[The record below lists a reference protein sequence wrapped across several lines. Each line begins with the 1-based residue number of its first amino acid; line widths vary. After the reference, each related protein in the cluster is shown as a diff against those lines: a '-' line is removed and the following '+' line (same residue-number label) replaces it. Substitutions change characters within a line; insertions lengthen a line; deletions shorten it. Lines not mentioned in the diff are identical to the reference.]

1 MEVVKISERSMQSN
15 TIKGYGKLI
24 IDKGMLYQTE
34 SNINAGNVNEY
45 NVYLDCYDEYIRR
58 FTDIDISVEEM
69 QDLIDACVFNIW
81 LQFNEQDNCILR
93 ISIDTDE
100 ENLSFV
106 DESKLNIALD
116 IIKKYNIKNQ
126 VLGFYCKHIDTVGNY
141 PIYDIDILYNNIY
154 E

>member
-24 IDKGMLYQTE
+24 INKDWLYQNE
-34 SNINAGNVNEY
+34 HNINAGNVNEY

-58 FTDIDISVEEM
+58 FTDINISNEEI
-69 QDLIDACVFNIW
+69 QDLAGNGVFNIW
-81 LQFNEQDNCILR
+81 LQFNEKDNCILR
-93 ISIDTDE
+93 ISITTDKEDLSYLDE
-100 ENLSFV
+100 EQ
-106 DESKLNIALD
+106 LNTALA

>member
-15 TIKGYGKLI
+15 KIQGYGKLI

-58 FTDIDISVEEM
+58 FTDIDINAEEM

-93 ISIDTDE
+93 ISIETDA

-106 DESKLNIALD
+106 EESKLNTALA
-116 IIKKYNIKNQ
+116 IIKK
-126 VLGFYCKHIDTVGNY
+126 
-141 PIYDIDILYNNIY
+141 
-154 E
+154 

>member
-24 IDKGMLYQTE
+24 INKDWLYQ
-34 SNINAGNVNEY
+34 NDRVVNEY

-58 FTDIDISVEEM
+58 FTDIDISVQEM

-106 DESKLNIALD
+106 EESKLNTALA

>member
-1 MEVVKISERSMQSN
+1 MEVIKMSERSMQSN
-15 TIKGYGKLI
+15 KIQGYGKLI
-24 IDKGMLYQTE
+24 INKDWLYQ
-34 SNINAGNVNEY
+34 NDRVVNEY

-58 FTDIDISVEEM
+58 FTDIDINAEEM

-93 ISIDTDE
+93 ISIDTDK

-106 DESKLNIALD
+106 EESKLNTALA

>member
-1 MEVVKISERSMQSN
+1 MEVVKMSERSMQSN

-24 IDKGMLYQTE
+24 INKDWLYQ
-34 SNINAGNVNEY
+34 NDRVVNEY

-69 QDLIDACVFNIW
+69 QDLINACVFNIW

-106 DESKLNIALD
+106 EESKLNTALA

>member
-1 MEVVKISERSMQSN
+1 MEVVKMSERSMQSN

-24 IDKGMLYQTE
+24 INKDWLYQ
-34 SNINAGNVNEY
+34 NDRVVNEY

-58 FTDIDISVEEM
+58 FTDINISVEEM

-106 DESKLNIALD
+106 EESKLNTALA

>member
-24 IDKGMLYQTE
+24 INKDWLYQ
-34 SNINAGNVNEY
+34 NDRVVNEY

-58 FTDIDISVEEM
+58 FTDIDINAEEM

-93 ISIDTDE
+93 ISIETDA

-106 DESKLNIALD
+106 EESKLNTALA